1 MFPALSVELCTGRQ
15 RAVAI
20 ILRVKRFLNT
30 VVKKALLN

>member
-15 RAVAI
+15 RAVAVVQ
-20 ILRVKRFLNT
+20 RVKRFSNT